1 MSRFQNK
8 ILFAGL
14 YVEMFLQFFV
24 WLDRRLNVKYVV
36 RNIEEI
42 YYEVYFVENVS
53 QIFFI
58 RPQNIQPRIGC
69 AASNM
74 GLTIGA

>member
-42 YYEVYFVENVS
+42 YYEVYFV
-53 QIFFI
+53 FA
-58 RPQNIQPRIGC
+58 RIGEYKN
-69 AASNM
+69 AF
-74 GLTIGA
+74 LKFKKTELF